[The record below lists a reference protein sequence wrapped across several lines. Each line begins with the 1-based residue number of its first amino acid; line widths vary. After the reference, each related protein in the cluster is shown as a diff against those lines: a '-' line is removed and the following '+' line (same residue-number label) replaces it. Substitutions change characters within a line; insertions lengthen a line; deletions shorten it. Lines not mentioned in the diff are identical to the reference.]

1 MDPHLQHVS
10 SGHRVLYFLSFLK
23 TETENESKKKKK
35 YKGNENGTADSFCP
49 RQHCDIIAL

>member
-35 YKGNENGTADSFCP
+35 YKGNENVTADSFCP